1 MSSHTIKVMIMVKFN
16 EIKTKKELANF
27 LSISLSSLNYML
39 YSRKVDNYYESFE
52 IDKKMVV

>member
-1 MSSHTIKVMIMVKFN
+1 MVKFN